1 MPLSSCP
8 PQQSAPSDSMKRAP
22 DKIKDFVQPQ
32 AFDEVRNYTNDPSRS
47 LAAYHFTDA
56 TSDLLGRWIDALASL
71 PRSRGTAR
79 ALAGLRGVGKSHTLA
94 VFAALA
100 AFPDLRPTVGEAHIA
115 ASAGRLLNRRYKV
128 AQVERGTRATL
139 MEELCAAFAATFG
152 GTEVEWKDDP
162 RRMLALAASM
172 SDGPLVLIIDT
183 ALGRED
189 RVRRDDGPLLSELAE
204 AAAQLTTFVALA
216 LDDDIEGADGANVA
230 LSGAFQID
238 YLDPEHL
245 YRIADLFLFRK
256 TPRARSALHDFYVTL
271 RAAVPSFNWNEL
283 RFTELYPVHPLV
295 ADIAHAVRL
304 YAPRFAFLPF
314 AAEAVARA
322 TNRPAL
328 SLVLLDE
335 VFDKTEQ
342 DLRRAEDLKD
352 SFVAYDHLA
361 THGVGSLPVMQRL
374 QAKLILKGLFII
386 SLNGRGATA
395 RELSAAMLLYD
406 QINPQTIINQ
416 IAETLALFARTAPQ
430 GALQTSEEDG
440 GVRYRFNVG
449 RESAFESALAEAAQ
463 GIEVGAAQLSALFK
477 VMARARFADWPF
489 ANDGEESAKAQVADF
504 NLMWRGTPRRC
515 RISWGETAQSDHA
528 TPGTETADGLDWEIR
543 ALAPFADLEKARQS
557 AFPGDATAANEG
569 SIEREASSSRI
580 IWQPATLSAEETES
594 LRRLI
599 ALRSSDALVK
609 EYGETA
615 SASERQYA
623 ALAERIWTR
632 IYLDEGALLTGANLS
647 RLAFTNE
654 ARSADTLAQALLT
667 MLAPRLEALYPQHP
681 FFPRALDESEVAQL
695 VGGLFSGANQA
706 EANVQELARL
716 FAEPLGLASPRG
728 GLYTLEV
735 GDQALTQPW
744 VREVIAMT
752 DDAEGEVVS
761 LSAIRLK
768 LRGEPYGLLIEAQRL
783 ILAALV
789 AQRRIELVT
798 NTGDRITHRTLDRAL
813 RWNEIM
819 GVARAATLLHS
830 AVQLTAWAALLTD
843 QPKLATISS
852 PEARALVREAL
863 AVWLEE
869 WRGRR
874 LLEKFDALP
883 DEGLILSAWEL
894 SIAVRKSF
902 ESAAES
908 IEALL
913 AHHITLEEA
922 LQRIADDF
930 GDSTDGFAERQKQLA
945 QLISFTEGLREREQ
959 ARTYLAL
966 AEPTTEE
973 EIESARRELLMLA
986 DDVRSLFD
994 EHSRE
999 RFQLLW
1005 REFHARYIEHYAAA
1019 HATAFATD
1027 VNRREF
1033 EALLRGDDW
1042 REFEALSQLTIVN
1055 SIYWEKAVDLMDR
1068 ARTMRCQLPV
1078 DKLLTERPY
1087 CECSFRL
1094 APSVAPQLILPWLA
1108 DVMRRGSQAHRHTL
1122 KLWAHP
1128 LAQALGTLTALEK
1141 DQANLE
1147 RARQLAARFG
1157 EESLPD
1163 SFNWLDARL
1172 IERSLS
1178 FVEYVEATP
1187 SPAEQ
1192 HAPVALPLNE
1202 SEPIITLDPVAA
1214 GTEQWLDN
1222 LPGNPTALFDAI
1234 GESGRN
1240 AD

>member
-1 MPLSSCP
+1 
-8 PQQSAPSDSMKRAP
+8 MKRAP

-56 TSDLLGRWIDALASL
+56 TSDLLGRWLDALADL
-71 PRSRGTAR
+71 PRNRGTAR

-94 VFAALA
+94 VFAALS
-100 AFPDLRPTVGEAHIA
+100 AFPDLRQTVGEAHIA

-204 AAAQLTTFVALA
+204 AATQSTAFVALA

-256 TPRARSALHDFYVTL
+256 TPRARAALHDFYVTL

-342 DLRRAEDLKD
+342 ELRRAEDLKD
-352 SFVAYDHLA
+352 SFTAYDQLA

-374 QAKLILKGLFII
+374 QAKLILKGLFVI
-386 SLNGRGATA
+386 SLDGRGATA

-406 QINPQTIINQ
+406 QANPQAIINQ
-416 IAETLALFARTAPQ
+416 IEETLALFARTAPQ
-430 GALQTSEEDG
+430 GALQTVEEG
-440 GVRYRFNVG
+440 GTVRYRFNVG

-463 GIEVGAAQLSALFK
+463 GIEVTAAQLSEIFK
-477 VMARARFADWPF
+477 RTARARFADWPF
-489 ANDGEESAKAQVADF
+489 TDDGEEGAKEQSADF
-504 NLMWRGTPRRC
+504 ELIWRGTPRRG
-515 RISWGETAQSDHA
+515 RLSWAETSQSA
-528 TPGTETADGLDWEIR
+528 RQTPEMETTAGYDWEIH
-543 ALAPFADLEKARQS
+543 ALTPFADLEKAAQS
-557 AFPGDATAANEG
+557 FFGGDPVAAKEG
-569 SIEREASSSRI
+569 SVEREAFCPRM
-580 IWQPATLSAEETES
+580 IWQPATLSAEDKEN

-599 ALRSSDALVK
+599 ALRSSAALLE
-609 EYGETA
+609 EYTETA
-615 SASERQYA
+615 SASERHYA
-623 ALAERIWTR
+623 ALVERIWTR
-632 IYLDEGALLTGANLS
+632 LYLDEGTLLTGANLS
-647 RLAFTNE
+647 RLAFTDE
-654 ARSADTLAQALLT
+654 ARGADSLAHALQM
-667 MLAPRLEALYPQHP
+667 MLGSRIGALYPQHP
-681 FFPRALDESEVAQL
+681 VFPRALDESEVAQL
-695 VGGLFSGANQA
+695 VGGLFGGANQA

-716 FAEPLGLASPRG
+716 FAEPLGLASLRG

-735 GDQALTQPW
+735 GDQALKQPW

-752 DDAEGEVVS
+752 DDADGEVVA
-761 LSAIRLK
+761 LNAIGQK
-768 LRGEPYGLLIEAQRL
+768 LRREPYGLLTEAQQL

-798 NTGDRITHRTLDRAL
+798 TTGDRITHRTLDRAL
-813 RWNEIM
+813 RWTEIA

-830 AVQLTAWAALLTD
+830 AGQLTAWASLLTD
-843 QPKLATISS
+843 RPQLATISS
-852 PEARALVREAL
+852 PEARAVVREAL
-863 AVWLEE
+863 SIWLEE

-883 DEGLILSAWEL
+883 DEGLTLSAWEL
-894 SIAVRKSF
+894 SVAVRKSF

-908 IEALL
+908 IEAHLSD
-913 AHHITLEEA
+913 HITLEEA

-930 GDSTDGFAERQKQLA
+930 GDSTEGFAERQRQLA
-945 QLISFTEGLREREQ
+945 QLIGFTEGLVEREQ

-994 EHSRE
+994 ANSRE

-1005 REFHARYIEHYAAA
+1005 REFQTRYIEHYAAA
-1019 HATAFATD
+1019 HATAFATN
-1027 VNRREF
+1027 VNQQEVQ
-1033 EALLRGDDW
+1033 ALLRGEDW
-1042 REFEALSQLTIVN
+1042 REFEALSQLTIIN
-1055 SIYWEKAVDLMDR
+1055 RTYWDKATDLIDR
-1068 ARTMRCQLPV
+1068 ARAVRCQLPV
-1078 DKLLTERPY
+1078 DQLLAERPY
-1087 CECSFRL
+1087 CACSFRL
-1094 APSVAPQLILPWLA
+1094 APVTAPQLILPWLA
-1108 DVMRRGSQAHRHTL
+1108 DVMRRGGQAHRHTL
-1122 KLWAHP
+1122 TLWARP
-1128 LAQALGTLTALEK
+1128 LAQAIAALTSVEK
-1141 DQANLE
+1141 DQTSLA
-1147 RARQLAARFG
+1147 RARHLVARFS
-1157 EESLPD
+1157 EDALPD
-1163 SFNWLDARL
+1163 SFTWVDARL
-1172 IERSLS
+1172 IERALS
-1178 FVEYVEATP
+1178 FVEFVEAEP
-1187 SPAEQ
+1187 SHINPPPAV
-1192 HAPVALPLNE
+1192 AALPVSE
-1202 SEPIITLDPVAA
+1202 SEPIMEAEPVAA
-1214 GTEQWLDN
+1214 RPEQWLDN

>member
-1 MPLSSCP
+1 
-8 PQQSAPSDSMKRAP
+8 MKRAP

-56 TSDLLGRWIDALASL
+56 TSDLLGRWLDALADL
-71 PRSRGTAR
+71 PRNRGTAR

-94 VFAALA
+94 VFAALS
-100 AFPDLRPTVGEAHIA
+100 AFPDLRQNVGEAHIA

-162 RRMLALAASM
+162 RRMLALASSM
-172 SDGPLVLIIDT
+172 SDGPLILIIDT

-204 AAAQLTTFVALA
+204 AATQLTAFVALA

-256 TPRARSALHDFYVTL
+256 TPRARAALHDFYVTL

-342 DLRRAEDLKD
+342 ELRRAEDLKD
-352 SFVAYDHLA
+352 SFTAYDHLA

-374 QAKLILKGLFII
+374 QAKLILKGLFVI
-386 SLNGRGATA
+386 SLDGRGATA

-406 QINPQTIINQ
+406 QVNPQAIINQ
-416 IAETLALFARTAPQ
+416 IDETLALFARTAPQ
-430 GALQTSEEDG
+430 GAIQTSEESG
-440 GVRYRFNVG
+440 TVRYRFNVG

-463 GIEVGAAQLSALFK
+463 GIEVGAAQLGEIFK
-477 VMARARFADWPF
+477 RTARARFSDWPF
-489 ANDGEESAKAQVADF
+489 TTDGEEGAKEQSADF
-504 NLMWRGTPRRC
+504 ELIWRGTPRRG
-515 RISWGETAQSDHA
+515 RLIWAEASQSDQQ
-528 TPGTETADGLDWEIR
+528 TPEMEKTDGYDWEIH
-543 ALAPFADLEKARQS
+543 ALTPFVDLEKAARS
-557 AFPGDATAANEG
+557 FFGGDAVAAKEG
-569 SIEREASSSRI
+569 STEREAFRPRM
-580 IWQPATLSAEETES
+580 IWQPATLTAEEKEN

-599 ALRSSDALVK
+599 ALRSSAALLE
-609 EYGETA
+609 EYGDTA
-615 SASERQYA
+615 SATERHYA
-623 ALAERIWTR
+623 ALVERIWTR
-632 IYLDEGALLTGANLS
+632 LYLDEGTLLTGANLG
-647 RLAFTNE
+647 RLAFTDE
-654 ARSADTLAQALLT
+654 ARGADSLAHALQT
-667 MLAPRLEALYPQHP
+667 MLASRIGALYPQHP
-681 FFPRALDESEVAQL
+681 VFPRALDESEVAQL
-695 VGGLFSGANQA
+695 VGGLFGGANQA

-716 FAEPLGLASPRG
+716 FAEPLGLASLRG

-735 GDQALTQPW
+735 GDQALKQPW

-752 DDAEGEVVS
+752 DDANGEVVA
-761 LSAIRLK
+761 LGAIGHK
-768 LRGEPYGLLIEAQRL
+768 LRSEPYGLLTEAQQL

-798 NTGDRITHRTLDRAL
+798 TTGDRITHRTLDRAL
-813 RWNEIM
+813 RWNEVA

-830 AVQLTAWAALLTD
+830 AGQLTAWASLLTD
-843 QPKLATISS
+843 RPQLATISS
-852 PEARALVREAL
+852 PEARAVVREAL
-863 AVWLEE
+863 SLWLEE
-869 WRGRR
+869 WRGRG

-894 SIAVRKSF
+894 SVAVRKSF

-913 AHHITLEEA
+913 SDHITLEEA

-930 GDSTDGFAERQKQLA
+930 GDSTEGFAERGRQLA
-945 QLISFTEGLREREQ
+945 QLIGFTEGLVEREQ

-994 EHSRE
+994 ANSRE

-1005 REFHARYIEHYAAA
+1005 REFQARYIEHYATA
-1019 HATAFATD
+1019 HASAFATN
-1027 VNRREF
+1027 VNQQEVM
-1033 EALLRGDDW
+1033 ALLRGDDW

-1055 SIYWEKAVDLMDR
+1055 RTYWEKATDLIDR
-1068 ARTMRCQLPV
+1068 ARAVRCQLPV
-1078 DKLLTERPY
+1078 DQLLMERPY
-1087 CECSFRL
+1087 CACSFRL
-1094 APSVAPQLILPWLA
+1094 APAVAPQLILPWLA
-1108 DVMRRGSQAHRHTL
+1108 DVMRRGCQAHRHTL
-1122 KLWAHP
+1122 TLWARS
-1128 LAQALGTLTALEK
+1128 LAQALLALTSVEK
-1141 DQANLE
+1141 DQTSLA
-1147 RARQLAARFG
+1147 RARHLVARFS
-1157 EESLPD
+1157 EDALPD
-1163 SFNWLDARL
+1163 SFGWVDARL
-1172 IERSLS
+1172 IERALS
-1178 FVEYVEATP
+1178 FVEFVEAEP
-1187 SPAEQ
+1187 SHFDPPPPPA
-1192 HAPVALPLNE
+1192 ALPVSE
-1202 SEPIITLDPVAA
+1202 SEPIMEAEPVAA
-1214 GTEQWLDN
+1214 RPEQWLDN

>member
-1 MPLSSCP
+1 
-8 PQQSAPSDSMKRAP
+8 MKRAP

-56 TSDLLGRWIDALASL
+56 TSDLLGRWLDALADL
-71 PRSRGTAR
+71 PRNRGTAR

-94 VFAALA
+94 VFAALS
-100 AFPDLRPTVGEAHIA
+100 AFPDLRQSIGEAHIA

-139 MEELCAAFAATFG
+139 MEELCAAFAAAFG

-162 RRMLALAASM
+162 RRMLALAVSM

-183 ALGRED
+183 ALARED

-204 AAAQLTTFVALA
+204 AATQLTVFVALA

-256 TPRARSALHDFYVTL
+256 TPRARAALHDFYVTL

-342 DLRRAEDLKD
+342 ELRRAEDLKD
-352 SFVAYDHLA
+352 SFTAYDHLA

-374 QAKLILKGLFII
+374 QAKLILKGLFVI
-386 SLNGRGATA
+386 SLDGRGATA

-406 QINPQTIINQ
+406 QANPQSIINQ
-416 IAETLALFARTAPQ
+416 IESTLALFARTAPR
-430 GALQTSEEDG
+430 GALQTVEEG
-440 GVRYRFNVG
+440 GAVRYRFNVG
-449 RESAFESALAEAAQ
+449 RESAFETALAEAVE
-463 GIEVGAAQLSALFK
+463 GIEVGPAQLSSIFK
-477 VMARARFADWPF
+477 RTGSARFADWPF
-489 ANDGEESAKAQVADF
+489 TSDGEEGAKEQFADF
-504 NLMWRGTPRRC
+504 DLIWRGTPRPGRL
-515 RISWGETAQSDHA
+515 SWA
-528 TPGTETADGLDWEIR
+528 GTNQADRQAPDTQTTDDYDWEIR
-543 ALAPFADLEKARQS
+543 ALTPFADLEQAARG
-557 AFPGDATAANEG
+557 FFGDAATAKEG
-569 SIEREASSSRI
+569 NTEREAFRPRM
-580 IWQPATLSAEETES
+580 IWKPATLSAEEKES

-599 ALRSSDALVK
+599 ALRANDALVE

-615 SASERQYA
+615 SASERHYA
-623 ALAERIWTR
+623 ALVERIWTR
-632 IYLDEGALLTGANLS
+632 IYLDEGTLLTGAS
-647 RLAFTNE
+647 VRPLAFTEE
-654 ARSADTLAQALLT
+654 ARGADSLAHALQT
-667 MLAPRLEALYPQHP
+667 MLGPRIGALYPQHP
-681 FFPRALDESEVAQL
+681 VFPRALEESEVAQL
-695 VGGLFSGANQA
+695 VGGLFGGANQA
-706 EANVQELARL
+706 EASVQELARL
-716 FAEPLGLASPRG
+716 FAEPLGLASLRG

-735 GDQALTQPW
+735 GDQALKQPW

-752 DDAEGEVVS
+752 DDADGQVVATS
-761 LSAIRLK
+761 TIGHK
-768 LRGEPYGLLIEAQRL
+768 LRRKPYGLLTEAQRL

-798 NTGDRITHRTLDRAL
+798 TTGDRITHRTLDRAL
-813 RWNEIM
+813 RWNEIA

-830 AVQLTAWAALLTD
+830 AGQLTAWASLLTD
-843 QPKLATISS
+843 RPQLATISS
-852 PEARALVREAL
+852 PEARAVVREAL
-863 AVWLEE
+863 SVWLEE
-869 WRGRR
+869 WRARR

-894 SIAVRKSF
+894 SVAVRKSF

-913 AHHITLEEA
+913 ADHITLEEA

-930 GDSTDGFAERQKQLA
+930 GDSTEGYAERVRQLA
-945 QLISFTEGLREREQ
+945 QFVGFTEGLVEREQ
-959 ARTYLAL
+959 ARTYLSL

-986 DDVRSLFD
+986 DDARSLFD
-994 EHSRE
+994 ANSRE

-1005 REFHARYIEHYAAA
+1005 REFQTRYIEHYAAA
-1019 HATAFATD
+1019 HASAFAIN
-1027 VNRREF
+1027 VHQQEVL
-1033 EALLRGDDW
+1033 ALLRGDDW

-1055 SIYWEKAVDLMDR
+1055 RTYWDKATDLIDR
-1068 ARTMRCQLPV
+1068 SRAARCQLPV
-1078 DKLLTERPY
+1078 DQLLLERPY
-1087 CECSFRL
+1087 CACSFRL
-1094 APSVAPQLILPWLA
+1094 APAISPQLILPWLA
-1108 DVMRRGSQAHRHTL
+1108 DVMRRGCQAHRHTL
-1122 KLWAHP
+1122 ALWSRP
-1128 LAQALGTLTALEK
+1128 LAQSLAALTSVEKEK
-1141 DQANLE
+1141 DQTSIE
-1147 RARQLAARFG
+1147 RARYLSARFS
-1157 EESLPD
+1157 EDALPD
-1163 SFNWLDARL
+1163 SFTWVDARL
-1172 IERSLS
+1172 IERALS
-1178 FVEYVEATP
+1178 FVEFVEAAP
-1187 SPAEQ
+1187 SHVNPPPP
-1192 HAPVALPLNE
+1192 PVAALPVSE
-1202 SEPIITLDPVAA
+1202 SEPIMEAEPVAA
-1214 GTEQWLDN
+1214 RPEQWLDN

>member
-1 MPLSSCP
+1 
-8 PQQSAPSDSMKRAP
+8 MKRAP

-56 TSDLLGRWIDALASL
+56 TSDLLGRWLDALADL
-71 PRSRGTAR
+71 PRNRGTAR

-94 VFAALA
+94 VFAALS
-100 AFPDLRPTVGEAHIA
+100 AFPDLRQSIGEAHIA

-139 MEELCAAFAATFG
+139 MEELCAAFATTFG

-162 RRMLALAASM
+162 RRMLALAVSM

-204 AAAQLTTFVALA
+204 AATQMTAFVALA

-256 TPRARSALHDFYVTL
+256 TPRARVALHDFYVTL

-342 DLRRAEDLKD
+342 ELRRAEDLKD

-374 QAKLILKGLFII
+374 QAKLILKGLFVI
-386 SLNGRGATA
+386 SLDGRGATA

-406 QINPQTIINQ
+406 QVNPQAIINQ
-416 IAETLALFARTAPQ
+416 IEETLALFARTAPQ
-430 GALQTSEEDG
+430 GALQTSEEG
-440 GVRYRFNVG
+440 GTVRYRFNVG
-449 RESAFESALAEAAQ
+449 RESAFESALTEASES
-463 GIEVGAAQLSALFK
+463 IEIGPAQLGPVFQRA
-477 VMARARFADWPF
+477 ARARFADWPF
-489 ANDGEESAKAQVADF
+489 IVDGEADTKEQSADF
-504 NLMWRGTPRRC
+504 ELIWRGTPRRG
-515 RISWGETAQSDHA
+515 RLMWGETIQSDRQS
-528 TPGTETADGLDWEIR
+528 PDTETTDIYDWEIR
-543 ALAPFADLEKARQS
+543 ALTPFADLEKA
-557 AFPGDATAANEG
+557 AGTFFGDANAMKEG
-569 SIEREASSSRI
+569 SIEREASRPRM
-580 IWQPATLSAEETES
+580 IWQPATLSAEEKEN

-599 ALRSSDALVK
+599 ALRSSDALLD

-615 SASERQYA
+615 SAAERHYA
-623 ALAERIWTR
+623 SLAERTWTR
-632 IYLDEGALLTGANLS
+632 IYLDEGALLTGANHG
-647 RLAFTNE
+647 RLAFTDE
-654 ARSADTLAQALLT
+654 ARGADSLAHALQP
-667 MLAPRLEALYPQHP
+667 MLGQRIGVLYPQHP
-681 FFPRALDESEVAQL
+681 VFPRALDETEVAQL

-716 FAEPLGLASPRG
+716 FAEPLGLASLRG

-735 GDQALTQPW
+735 GDQALKQPW

-752 DDAEGEVVS
+752 DDADGQVVA
-761 LSAIRLK
+761 LGAIGRK
-768 LRGEPYGLLIEAQRL
+768 LRSEPYGLLTEAQQL

-798 NTGDRITHRTLDRAL
+798 TTGDRITHRTLDRAL
-813 RWNEIM
+813 RWNEIA

-830 AVQLTAWAALLTD
+830 AGQLTAWASLLTD
-843 QPKLATISS
+843 RPQLATISS
-852 PEARALVREAL
+852 PEARAVVREAL
-863 AVWLEE
+863 SVWLEE
-869 WRGRR
+869 WRARK

-894 SIAVRKSF
+894 SVAVRKSF

-913 AHHITLEEA
+913 SGNITLEEA

-930 GDSTDGFAERQKQLA
+930 GDSTEGFAERQRQLA
-945 QLISFTEGLREREQ
+945 QFVGFTEGLVEREQ

-986 DDVRSLFD
+986 DDARSLFD
-994 EHSRE
+994 ANSRE

-1005 REFHARYIEHYAAA
+1005 REFQARYIEHYAAA
-1019 HATAFATD
+1019 HTSAFATN
-1027 VNRREF
+1027 VNQQEVL
-1033 EALLRGDDW
+1033 ALLRGNEW
-1042 REFEALSQLTIVN
+1042 QEFEALSQLTIVN
-1055 SIYWEKAVDLMDR
+1055 RNYWDKATDLIDRARAARCLLPVDQLLMDR
-1068 ARTMRCQLPV
+1068 
-1078 DKLLTERPY
+1078 PY
-1087 CECSFRL
+1087 CACSFRL
-1094 APSVAPQLILPWLA
+1094 APAVAPQLILPWLA
-1108 DVMRRGSQAHRHTL
+1108 DVMRRGCHAHRHTL
-1122 KLWAHP
+1122 TLWARS
-1128 LAQALGTLTALEK
+1128 LSQALSSLISVEK
-1141 DQANLE
+1141 DQASLE
-1147 RARQLAARFG
+1147 RARHLVARFS
-1157 EESLPD
+1157 EDALPD
-1163 SFNWLDARL
+1163 SFTWVDARL
-1172 IERSLS
+1172 IERALS
-1178 FVEYVEATP
+1178 FMEFTEAQP
-1187 SPAEQ
+1187 SHVDPPQ
-1192 HAPVALPLNE
+1192 PPVAALPVSE
-1202 SEPIITLDPVAA
+1202 SEPIMEAEPVAA
-1214 GTEQWLDN
+1214 RPEQWLDN

>member
-1 MPLSSCP
+1 
-8 PQQSAPSDSMKRAP
+8 MKRAP

-56 TSDLLGRWIDALASL
+56 TSDLLGRWLDALADL
-71 PRSRGTAR
+71 PRNRGSAR

-94 VFAALA
+94 VFAALS
-100 AFPDLRPTVGEAHIA
+100 AFPDLRQSVGEAHIA

-162 RRMLALAASM
+162 RRMLALAGSM
-172 SDGPLVLIIDT
+172 SEGPLVLIIDT

-204 AAAQLTTFVALA
+204 AATQLTAFVALA

-256 TPRARSALHDFYVTL
+256 TPRARAALHDFYVTL

-342 DLRRAEDLKD
+342 ELRRAEDLKD

-361 THGVGSLPVMQRL
+361 THGVGALPVMQRL
-374 QAKLILKGLFII
+374 QAKLILKGLFVI
-386 SLNGRGATA
+386 SLDGRGATA

-406 QINPQTIINQ
+406 QVNPQAIINQ
-416 IAETLALFARTAPQ
+416 IEETLAFFARTAPQ
-430 GALQTSEEDG
+430 GTFQTSEEG
-440 GVRYRFNVG
+440 GTIRYRFNVG
-449 RESAFESALAEAAQ
+449 RESAFETALAEAAQ
-463 GIEVGAAQLSALFK
+463 GIEVDATQLSAIFK
-477 VMARARFADWPF
+477 QTARARFADWPF
-489 ANDGEESAKAQVADF
+489 VKDGEEDAQEQSKEQSADF
-504 NLMWRGTPRRC
+504 DLMWRGTPRRGRLSC
-515 RISWGETAQSDHA
+515 GETNQSAQQ
-528 TPGTETADGLDWEIR
+528 TPDTKTTAVYDWEIQ
-543 ALAPFADLEKARQS
+543 ALTPFADLEKAAGS
-557 AFPGDATAANEG
+557 FFGNANAAKEG
-569 SIEREASSSRI
+569 SLEREASRPRM
-580 IWQPATLSAEETES
+580 IWQPATLSAEEKEN

-599 ALRSSDALVK
+599 ALRSSDALLD

-615 SASERQYA
+615 SAAERHYA

-632 IYLDEGALLTGANLS
+632 LYLDEGALLTGANHS
-647 RLAFTNE
+647 RLAFTDE
-654 ARSADTLAQALLT
+654 ARSADTLAHALQM
-667 MLAPRLEALYPQHP
+667 MLGQRIGILYPQHP
-681 FFPRALDESEVAQL
+681 VFTRALDESEVAQL

-716 FAEPLGLASPRG
+716 FAEPLGLASLRG
-728 GLYTLEV
+728 GVYTLEV
-735 GDQALTQPW
+735 GDQALKQPW

-752 DDAEGEVVS
+752 DDADGEVVA
-761 LSAIRLK
+761 LHDIGHK
-768 LRGEPYGLLIEAQRL
+768 LRSEPYGLLTEAQQL

-798 NTGDRITHRTLDRAL
+798 TTGDRITHRTLDRAL
-813 RWNEIM
+813 RWNEIA

-830 AVQLTAWAALLTD
+830 AGQLTAWASLLTD
-843 QPKLATISS
+843 KPQLATISS
-852 PEARALVREAL
+852 PEARAVVREAL
-863 AVWLEE
+863 SVWLEE

-883 DEGLILSAWEL
+883 DESLTLSAWEL
-894 SIAVRKSF
+894 SVAVRKSF

-913 AHHITLEEA
+913 SGNITLEEA

-930 GDSTDGFAERQKQLA
+930 GDSTEGFAERQRQLA
-945 QLISFTEGLREREQ
+945 QFVGFTEGLVEREQ
-959 ARTYLAL
+959 ARTYLSL

-986 DDVRSLFD
+986 DDARSLFD
-994 EHSRE
+994 ANSRE

-1005 REFHARYIEHYAAA
+1005 REFQARYIEHYAAA
-1019 HATAFATD
+1019 HASAFAAN
-1027 VNRREF
+1027 VNQQEVL
-1033 EALLRGDDW
+1033 ALLRSDDW

-1055 SIYWEKAVDLMDR
+1055 RTYWDKATDLIDR
-1068 ARTMRCQLPV
+1068 ARAARCQLPV
-1078 DKLLTERPY
+1078 DQLLMDRPY
-1087 CECSFRL
+1087 CACSFRL
-1094 APSVAPQLILPWLA
+1094 APAITPQLILPWLA
-1108 DVMRRGSQAHRHTL
+1108 DVMRRGCQAHRHTL
-1122 KLWAHP
+1122 TLWARS
-1128 LAQALGTLTALEK
+1128 LSQALSALTSVEK
-1141 DQANLE
+1141 DQTSIE
-1147 RARQLAARFG
+1147 RARHLVARFS
-1157 EESLPD
+1157 EDALPD
-1163 SFNWLDARL
+1163 SFTWVDARL
-1172 IERSLS
+1172 VERALS
-1178 FVEYVEATP
+1178 FVEFTEAEP
-1187 SPAEQ
+1187 SHINPPLP
-1192 HAPVALPLNE
+1192 APVAALPVSE
-1202 SEPIITLDPVAA
+1202 SEPIMEAEPVAA
-1214 GTEQWLDN
+1214 RPEQWLDN

>member
-1 MPLSSCP
+1 
-8 PQQSAPSDSMKRAP
+8 MKRAP

-56 TSDLLGRWIDALASL
+56 TSDLLGRWLDALADL
-71 PRSRGTAR
+71 PRNHGTAR

-100 AFPDLRPTVGEAHIA
+100 AFPDLRQSVGESHIA

-189 RVRRDDGPLLSELAE
+189 RVRRDDGPLLSQLAE
-204 AAAQLTTFVALA
+204 AAAQMTAFVALA

-256 TPRARSALHDFYVTL
+256 TPRARAALHDFYVTL

-342 DLRRAEDLKD
+342 ELRRAEDLKD
-352 SFVAYDHLA
+352 SFTAYDHLA

-374 QAKLILKGLFII
+374 RAKLILKGLFVI
-386 SLNGRGATA
+386 SLDGRGATA

-406 QINPQTIINQ
+406 QFNPQAVINQ
-416 IAETLALFARTAPQ
+416 IEATLALFAQTAPQ
-430 GALQTSEEDG
+430 GALQAVEEG
-440 GVRYRFNVG
+440 GVIRYRFNVG
-449 RESAFESALAEAAQ
+449 RESAFETALAKAAQ
-463 GIEVGAAQLSALFK
+463 GIDVGPAQLGALFK
-477 VMARARFADWPF
+477 RTGRARFTDWPF
-489 ANDGEESAKAQVADF
+489 TQEGEEDAAEQAAD
-504 NLMWRGTPRRC
+504 LDLIWRGTPRRG
-515 RISWGETAQSDHA
+515 RLVWGESLQSDQHSSEREMA
-528 TPGTETADGLDWEIR
+528 CDWEIH
-543 ALAPFADLEKARQS
+543 ALSPFADLEKA
-557 AFPGDATAANEG
+557 AGNVFKGDAAAHKG
-569 SIEREASSSRI
+569 SNQHEALRPRM
-580 IWQPATLSAEETES
+580 IWQPATLSAEETDS

-599 ALRSSDALVK
+599 ALRSTAALLE

-615 SASERQYA
+615 SASERHYA
-623 ALAERIWTR
+623 ALVERIWTR
-632 IYLDEGALLTGANLS
+632 IYLDEGALLTDANLN
-647 RLAFTNE
+647 RLAFTDE
-654 ARSADTLAQALLT
+654 ARGADTLAHAFQL
-667 MLAPRLEALYPQHP
+667 MLGSRIGALYPQHP
-681 FFPRALDESEVAQL
+681 VFPRALEENEVAQL

-728 GLYTLEV
+728 GVYTLEV
-735 GDQALTQPW
+735 GDQALKQPW

-752 DDAEGEVVS
+752 DDADGQVVA
-761 LSAIRLK
+761 LSAIGHK
-768 LRGEPYGLLIEAQRL
+768 LGSGPYGLLTEAQQL

-798 NTGDRITHRTLDRAL
+798 TTGDRITHRTLDRAL
-813 RWNEIM
+813 RWNEIA

-830 AVQLTAWAALLTD
+830 AGQLTAWASLLTD
-843 QPKLATISS
+843 RPQLATISS
-852 PEARALVREAL
+852 PEARAVVREAL
-863 AVWLEE
+863 SVWLED

-894 SIAVRKSF
+894 AVAVRKSF

-913 AHHITLEEA
+913 SDHITLEEA

-930 GDSTDGFAERQKQLA
+930 GDSTEGFAERGRQLA
-945 QLISFTEGLREREQ
+945 QFVGFTEGLKEREQ
-959 ARTYLAL
+959 ARTYLSL

-973 EIESARRELLMLA
+973 EIESARRELLMLT
-986 DDVRSLFD
+986 DDVKSLFD
-994 EHSRE
+994 ANSRE

-1005 REFHARYIEHYAAA
+1005 HEFQARYREHYAAA
-1019 HATAFATD
+1019 HAAAFTTSMNQQA
-1027 VNRREF
+1027 VL
-1033 EALLRGDDW
+1033 ALLRGDDW

-1055 SIYWEKAVDLMDR
+1055 RTYWDKATDLIDR
-1068 ARTMRCQLPV
+1068 ARAVRCQLPV
-1078 DKLLTERPY
+1078 DQLLLERPY
-1087 CECSFRL
+1087 CACSFRL
-1094 APSVAPQLILPWLA
+1094 APAISPQLILPWLA
-1108 DVMRRGSQAHRHTL
+1108 DVVRRGCKAHRQTL
-1122 KLWAHP
+1122 GLWARP
-1128 LAQALGTLTALEK
+1128 LAQALDALTSVEK
-1141 DQANLE
+1141 DQTSIE
-1147 RARQLAARFG
+1147 RARHLSARF
-1157 EESLPD
+1157 SQDALPD
-1163 SFNWLDARL
+1163 SFTWADARL
-1172 IERSLS
+1172 LERALS
-1178 FVEYVEATP
+1178 YVDFVGAE
-1187 SPAEQ
+1187 PARVN
-1192 HAPVALPLNE
+1192 APPPPAALPVGE
-1202 SEPIITLDPVAA
+1202 REPIIEAEPVAA
-1214 GTEQWLDN
+1214 RPEQWLDN
-1222 LPGNPTALFDAI
+1222 LPGNPRALFDAI